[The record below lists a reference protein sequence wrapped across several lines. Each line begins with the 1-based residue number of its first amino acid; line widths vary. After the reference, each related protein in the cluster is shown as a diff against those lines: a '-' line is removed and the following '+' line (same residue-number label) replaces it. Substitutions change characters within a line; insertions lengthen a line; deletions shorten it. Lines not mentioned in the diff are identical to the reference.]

1 MTRPVARSAA
11 GGEGD
16 DGTVTTGVAALWSAR
31 NSLRILVKRDLAVK
45 YQQSVLGYLWSLIE
59 PLGMGLIYWFVF
71 GVLYSGATR
80 GHLGDAAGSY
90 PLFLITGI
98 FAWMWASSAL
108 TEATNAL
115 TGQARLITTMNVP
128 RQVFPIGRVTG
139 RFAEYAAGL
148 PILAAIAAVYATHGQ
163 IHVGWT
169 LLALPL
175 AVSVQ
180 FVLLTGIALLL
191 SALNVLMRDIERFMR
206 LIIRVLF
213 YATPIIYPL
222 ALVRDSG
229 MPAWVKV
236 AYELNPLVGIFQ
248 LHHSIWYPDEFPDAR
263 LLAVTV
269 LGSLLVLGLGWW
281 SFRRLEPAVLKE
293 L

>member
-1 MTRPVARSAA
+1 
-11 GGEGD
+11 
-16 DGTVTTGVAALWSAR
+16 VTAGVAALWSAR

-45 YQQSVLGYLWSLIE
+45 YQQSLLGYLWSLIE

-80 GHLGDAAGSY
+80 RHLGDAAGSY

-139 RFAEYAAGL
+139 RFAEYLAGL
-148 PILAAIAAVYATHGQ
+148 PILLAIAVIYLVQGR
-163 IHVGWT
+163 IHPGWWP

-180 FVLLTGIALLL
+180 FVLLVGLALLL
-191 SALNVLMRDIERFMR
+191 SACNVLMRDIERFMR

-222 ALVRDSG
+222 ALVRDSH
-229 MPAWVKV
+229 MPAWIKIG
-236 AYELNPLVGIFQ
+236 YELNPLVGIFQ
-248 LHHSIWYPDEFPDAR
+248 LHHAIWYPDEFPDAR
-263 LLAVTV
+263 LLTVTV
-269 LGSLLVLGLGWW
+269 LGSLLVLAAGWW
-281 SFRRLEPAVLKE
+281 SFGRLEPAVLKE

>member
-1 MTRPVARSAA
+1 VRREAA
-11 GGEGD
+11 
-16 DGTVTTGVAALWSAR
+16 VTSGVAALWSHR

-59 PLGMGLIYWFVF
+59 PLGMGAIYWFVF
-71 GVLYSGATR
+71 GVLYSRDTTR
-80 GHLGDAAGSY
+80 HLGEAADSY

-98 FAWMWASSAL
+98 FAWMWTSSAL
-108 TEATNAL
+108 SEATNAL
-115 TGQARLITTMNVP
+115 TGQSRLITTMNVP

-148 PILAAIAAVYATHGQ
+148 PILVAVAVGYAAYDRVEL
-163 IHVGWT
+163 GWS

-175 AVSVQ
+175 AVAVQ
-180 FVLLTGIALLL
+180 AVLLVGLALLL
-191 SALNVLMRDIERFMR
+191 SAANVLMRDVERFMR
-206 LIIRVLF
+206 LVIRVLF

-222 ALVRDSG
+222 SLVRDADLPG
-229 MPAWVKV
+229 WLKV

-248 LHHSIWYPDEFPDAR
+248 LHHAVWYPDEFPDAR
-263 LLAVTV
+263 LLATTAGV
-269 LGSLLVLGLGWW
+269 SLLVLAAGWW

>member
-1 MTRPVARSAA
+1 MTA
-11 GGEGD
+11 
-16 DGTVTTGVAALWSAR
+16 GVATLWSHR

-45 YQQSVLGYLWSLIE
+45 YQQSVLGYFWSLIE
-59 PLGMGLIYWFVF
+59 PLGMGAIYFFVF
-71 GVLYSGATR
+71 GVLYSGDTNR
-80 GHLGDAAGSY
+80 HLGQAAESY

-98 FAWMWASSAL
+98 FAWMWTSSAL
-108 TEATNAL
+108 SEATNAL
-115 TGQARLITTMNVP
+115 TGQSRLITTMNVP

-148 PILAAIAAVYATHGQ
+148 PILFAVAAGYAAHGK
-163 IHVGWT
+163 IHPGWS

-175 AVSVQ
+175 AVLVQ
-180 FVLLTGIALLL
+180 ATLLIGLSLLL
-191 SALNVLMRDIERFMR
+191 SAVNVLMRDVERFMR

-222 ALVRDSG
+222 SLVRESR
-229 MPAWVKV
+229 MPGWVKV

-248 LHHSIWYPDEFPDAR
+248 LQHAIWYPDEFPDAR
-263 LLAVTV
+263 LLATTV
-269 LGSLLVLGLGWW
+269 AGSLLVLLVGWW
-281 SFRRLEPAVLKE
+281 AFRRLEPAVLKE

>member
-1 MTRPVARSAA
+1 M
-11 GGEGD
+11 
-16 DGTVTTGVAALWSAR
+16 TTGVAALWSAR

-45 YQQSVLGYLWSLIE
+45 YQQSVLGYFWSLIE

-90 PLFLITGI
+90 PLFLVTGI

-115 TGQARLITTMNVP
+115 TGQARLITTMNLP

-148 PILAAIAAVYATHGQ
+148 PILAGIAAVYAMHGK
-163 IHVGWT
+163 IHVGWH

-180 FVLLTGIALLL
+180 FVLLAGVALLL

-222 ALVRDSG
+222 GLVRGSG
-229 MPAWVKV
+229 MPAWVKLL
-236 AYELNPLVGIFQ
+236 YELNPLVGIFQ
-248 LHHSIWYPDEFPDAR
+248 LHHAIWYPDQFPDAR
-263 LLAVTV
+263 LLTITV
-269 LGSLLVLGLGWW
+269 VGSVLVLAVGWW

>member
-1 MTRPVARSAA
+1 MSSAV
-11 GGEGD
+11 G
-16 DGTVTTGVAALWSAR
+16 ALWSHR

-59 PLGMGLIYWFVF
+59 PLGMGAIYFFVF
-71 GVLYSGATR
+71 GVLYAGDTTR
-80 GHLGDAAGSY
+80 HLGEAGASY

-98 FAWMWASSAL
+98 FAWAWTSSAL
-108 TEATNAL
+108 SEATNAL
-115 TGQARLITTMNVP
+115 TGQSRLITTMNVP

-139 RFAEYAAGL
+139 RFAEYVAGL
-148 PILAAIAAVYATHGQ
+148 PILAAIAAVYAAHGR
-163 IHVGWT
+163 IHPGWS

-175 AVSVQ
+175 AVLVQ
-180 FVLLTGIALLL
+180 AILLIGMSLLL
-191 SALNVLMRDIERFMR
+191 SALNVLMRDVERIMR

-222 ALVRDSG
+222 SLVRESDL
-229 MPAWVKV
+229 PRWLKV

-248 LHHSIWYPDEFPDAR
+248 LQHAIWYPDEFPDAR
-263 LLAVTV
+263 LLLTTV
-269 LGSLLVLGLGWW
+269 GGSLVVLAAGWW
-281 SFRRLEPAVLKE
+281 AFRRLEPAVLKE

>member
-1 MTRPVARSAA
+1 MTA
-11 GGEGD
+11 
-16 DGTVTTGVAALWSAR
+16 GVAALWSHR

-59 PLGMGLIYWFVF
+59 PLGMGAIYFFVF
-71 GVLYSGATR
+71 GVLYSGDTSR
-80 GHLGDAAGSY
+80 HLGQAAGSY

-98 FAWMWASSAL
+98 FAWMWTSSAL
-108 TEATNAL
+108 SEATNAL
-115 TGQARLITTMNVP
+115 TGQSRLITTMNVP

-139 RFAEYAAGL
+139 RFAEYVAGL
-148 PILAAIAAVYATHGQ
+148 PILATVAAVYAAHGR
-163 IHVGWT
+163 IEAGWS

-175 AVSVQ
+175 AVLVQ
-180 FVLLTGIALLL
+180 ATLLIGLSLLL
-191 SALNVLMRDIERFMR
+191 SAVNVLMRDVERFMR

-222 ALVRDSG
+222 SLVRESELPG
-229 MPAWVKV
+229 WLKV

-248 LHHSIWYPDEFPDAR
+248 LQHAIWYPDEFPDAR
-263 LLAVTV
+263 LLATTV
-269 LGSLLVLGLGWW
+269 GGSVLVLVAGAWT
-281 SFRRLEPAVLKE
+281 FRRLEPAVLKE

>member
-1 MTRPVARSAA
+1 MTS
-11 GGEGD
+11 
-16 DGTVTTGVAALWSAR
+16 GVAALWSHR

-59 PLGMGLIYWFVF
+59 PLGMGAIYWFVF
-71 GVLYSGATR
+71 GVLYSRDTTR
-80 GHLGDAAGSY
+80 HLGDAADSY

-98 FAWMWASSAL
+98 FAWMWTSSAL
-108 TEATNAL
+108 SEATNAL
-115 TGQARLITTMNVP
+115 TGQSRLITTMNVP

-148 PILAAIAAVYATHGQ
+148 PILVAVAVGYAANGRIQ
-163 IHVGWT
+163 PGWS

-175 AVSVQ
+175 AVAVQ
-180 FVLLTGIALLL
+180 AVLLVGLALLL
-191 SALNVLMRDIERFMR
+191 SAVNVLMRDVERFMR

-222 ALVRDSG
+222 SLVRDADLPG
-229 MPAWVKV
+229 WLKA

-248 LHHSIWYPDEFPDAR
+248 LHHAVWYPDEFPDAR
-263 LLAVTV
+263 LLATSAGV
-269 LGSLLVLGLGWW
+269 SLLVLAAGWW

>member
-1 MTRPVARSAA
+1 MTS
-11 GGEGD
+11 
-16 DGTVTTGVAALWSAR
+16 GVGALWSAR

-45 YQQSVLGYLWSLIE
+45 YQQSVLGYFWSLIE
-59 PLGMGLIYWFVF
+59 PLGMGAIYWFVF

-80 GHLGDAAGSY
+80 RHLGDASGSY

-98 FAWMWASSAL
+98 FAWMWASSAIN
-108 TEATNAL
+108 EATNAL

-148 PILAAIAAVYATHGQ
+148 PILIGIAAVYAAHGK
-163 IHVGWT
+163 IHPGWS

-175 AVSVQ
+175 AVAVQ
-180 FVLLTGIALLL
+180 LVLLVGLSLLL
-191 SALNVLMRDIERFMR
+191 SAWNVLMRDIERFMR

-222 ALVRDSG
+222 SLVRDSG
-229 MPAWVKV
+229 MPTWVKV

-248 LHHSIWYPDEFPDAR
+248 LHHAIWYPDEFPDAR
-263 LLAVTV
+263 LLATTV
-269 LGSLLVLGLGWW
+269 LGSLLVLAFGWW

>member
-1 MTRPVARSAA
+1 MTS
-11 GGEGD
+11 
-16 DGTVTTGVAALWSAR
+16 GVAALWSHR

-45 YQQSVLGYLWSLIE
+45 YQQSLLGYVWSLIE
-59 PLGMGLIYWFVF
+59 PLGMGAIYWFVF
-71 GVLYSGATR
+71 GVLYSRDTGR
-80 GHLGDAAGSY
+80 HLGEAAESY

-98 FAWMWASSAL
+98 FAWMWTSSAL
-108 TEATNAL
+108 SEATNAL

-139 RFAEYAAGL
+139 RFAEYLAGL
-148 PILAAIAAVYATHGQ
+148 PVLVAVAVAYAVHGR
-163 IHVGWT
+163 IDLGWS

-175 AVSVQ
+175 AVLVQ
-180 FVLLTGIALLL
+180 GTLLVGLALLL
-191 SALNVLMRDIERFMR
+191 SAFNVLMRDVERFMR

-222 ALVRDSG
+222 SLVRDSDLPG
-229 MPAWVKV
+229 WLKIV
-236 AYELNPLVGIFQ
+236 YELNPLVGVFQ
-248 LHHSIWYPDEFPDAR
+248 LHHSIWYADEFPDAR
-263 LLAVTV
+263 LLGTTV
-269 LGSLLVLGLGWW
+269 AGSLLVLAAGWW

>member
-1 MTRPVARSAA
+1 MTS
-11 GGEGD
+11 
-16 DGTVTTGVAALWSAR
+16 GVAALWSAR
-31 NSLRILVKRDLAVK
+31 TSLRILVRRDLAVK

-80 GHLGDAAGSY
+80 RHLGDAAGSY

-108 TEATNAL
+108 TEAVNAL
-115 TGQARLITTMNVP
+115 TGQARLITTMNLP

-148 PILAAIAAVYATHGQ
+148 PILVAIAVLYAAHGR
-163 IHVGWT
+163 IHLGWT

-175 AVSVQ
+175 AVTVQ
-180 FVLLTGIALLL
+180 FVLLVGLALLL
-191 SALNVLMRDIERFMR
+191 SAGNVLMRDIERFMR

-222 ALVRDSG
+222 DLVRGSG
-229 MPAWVKV
+229 MPGWLKI

-248 LHHSIWYPDEFPDAR
+248 LHHAIWYPDEFPDAR
-263 LLAVTV
+263 LLTVTV
-269 LGSLLVLGLGWW
+269 AGSLLVFAVGWW

>member
-1 MTRPVARSAA
+1 MTS
-11 GGEGD
+11 
-16 DGTVTTGVAALWSAR
+16 GVGALWSAR

-59 PLGMGLIYWFVF
+59 PLGMGAIYWFVF
-71 GVLYSGATR
+71 GELYSGATR
-80 GHLGDAAGSY
+80 RHLGDAAGSY

-98 FAWMWASSAL
+98 FAWMWASSAIN
-108 TEATNAL
+108 EATNAL
-115 TGQARLITTMNVP
+115 TGQARLITTMNLP

-148 PILAAIAAVYATHGQ
+148 PILVGIAAGYAAHGK
-163 IHVGWT
+163 IHPGWSV
-169 LLALPL
+169 LALPL
-175 AVSVQ
+175 AVTVQ
-180 FVLLTGIALLL
+180 LVLLVGIALLL
-191 SALNVLMRDIERFMR
+191 SAWNVLMRDIERFMR

-222 ALVRDSG
+222 SLVRDSG
-229 MPAWVKV
+229 MPGWLKL

-248 LHHSIWYPDEFPDAR
+248 LHHAIWYPDEFPDAR
-263 LLAVTV
+263 LLATTV
-269 LGSLLVLGLGWW
+269 LGSLLVLAFGWW